1 MGAGVFASRR
11 IDSSFAIAHVGDQ
24 PDVRVYRENQL
35 VGRTNADG
43 YVILPGLRAY
53 EDNQIR
59 IEQADLPLDVAI
71 ESMNLKAVPAF
82 RSGML
87 LDFPI
92 ERSRGALLT
101 VLLENGEPLPS
112 LAIVTV
118 EGQTESFP
126 TGLRGE
132 VYISHLADQ
141 NRLRATWPG
150 GTCEFDAAYTPS
162 ADPLPQLGPFECR
175 VTAH

>member
-1 MGAGVFASRR
+1 
-11 IDSSFAIAHVGDQ
+11 
-24 PDVRVYRENQL
+24 
-35 VGRTNADG
+35 
-43 YVILPGLRAY
+43 
-53 EDNQIR
+53 
-59 IEQADLPLDVAI
+59 
-71 ESMNLKAVPAF
+71 
-82 RSGML
+82 ML

-112 LAIVTV
+112 LATVTL

-126 TGLRGE
+126 AGMRGE

-150 GTCEFDAAYTPS
+150 GACEFDAAYTPS
-162 ADPLPQLGPFECR
+162 ADPLPRLGPFECR
-175 VTAH
+175 AIAH